1 LYEKISDKGK
11 DKKFFP
17 GKNSMI
23 ILSPKIYP
31 APPAPVAIAGNMSAS
46 DRRHLIDMMN
56 LVINSFK
63 KHDPTGLPFAPQ
75 VKITYNGKAVRPAES
90 LWRTFLSIKWQENF
104 ADPITGYGILYG
116 IIEETETTG
125 TETGILALAV
135 KVEAQLIT
143 GIEMIVGHKPPGWEE
158 GADIDLAAALKAA
171 KPVLWNPEAMRTIVP
186 PLNTIVEPPR
196 RSTRDDLVAI
206 AHSYWEGLVMHDSSV
221 VLADPKSDRYEQG
234 VCTTRPPGMPEPAGC
249 EQTPNKFPWIKVV
262 RDRRYL
268 IVDEERGIVICH
280 VLLDTPPGYYP
291 PDAPTIERPAKSVLI
306 SEFFKI
312 YDGKIQAIVV
322 ILDMQEFGAK
332 SGWEKS

>member
-11 DKKFFP
+11 DKKLFP
-17 GKNSMI
+17 GTDSMI
-23 ILSPKIYP
+23 TLSHKICP
-31 APPAPVAIAGNMSAS
+31 APPAPVAVTSTTSKNDRQYLINMT
-46 DRRHLIDMMN
+46 N
-56 LVINSFK
+56 LVVESFK
-63 KHDPTGLPFAPQ
+63 KHDLTGLPLASK
-75 VKITYNGKAVRPAES
+75 VKITYNGKAVTPGES
-90 LWRTFLSIKWQENF
+90 LWRTFSSIRWQENF

-116 IIEETETTG
+116 IIEESETTG
-125 TETGILALAV
+125 TETGILALAI
-135 KVEAQLIT
+135 KVEAQLIA

-171 KPVLWNPEAMRTIVP
+171 KPVLWKPEAMRTIVP
-186 PLNTIVEPPR
+186 PLNTMVEPPR

-291 PDAPTIERPAKSVLI
+291 PDAPTIERPPKSVLI
-306 SEFFKI
+306 SEFFKV
-312 YDGKIQAIVV
+312 YDGTIQQIVV
-322 ILDMQEFGAK
+322 ILDMQEYGAK
-332 SGWEKS
+332 SGWEEC